1 MSLRTTLIV
10 TMIGMALL
18 AMILLGFVG
27 IWTVDRYVVREA
39 QSRVDHD
46 LSVVTS
52 QYEREMHLLGIRFEN
67 RARAIDT
74 ASPDLDDELRR
85 LRQDLGFD
93 LLNLCDTDGRPV
105 WGAHTGNVDLVPV
118 RTDPVLR
125 RALQGS
131 PARGTVLLEPERLE
145 QEGGAA
151 LAGAMHVYSP
161 SDRAR
166 PQTACGRIS
175 A

>member
-39 QSRVDHD
+39 
-46 LSVVTS
+46 
-52 QYEREMHLLGIRFEN
+52 
-67 RARAIDT
+67 
-74 ASPDLDDELRR
+74 
-85 LRQDLGFD
+85 
-93 LLNLCDTDGRPV
+93 
-105 WGAHTGNVDLVPV
+105 
-118 RTDPVLR
+118 
-125 RALQGS
+125 
-131 PARGTVLLEPERLE
+131 VLLEPERLE

-161 SDRAR
+161 TDRVRNQNTSDKRGSGLGLWLAR
-166 PQTACGRIS
+166 QVAELHGGTVEADAEPEEWARFRIRMPRSGVSGGRV
-175 A
+175 